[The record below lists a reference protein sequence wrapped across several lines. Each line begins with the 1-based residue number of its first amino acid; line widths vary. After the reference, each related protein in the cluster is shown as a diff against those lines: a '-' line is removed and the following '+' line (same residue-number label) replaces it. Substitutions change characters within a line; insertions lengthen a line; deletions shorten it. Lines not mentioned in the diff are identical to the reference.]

1 MDFEEA
7 WETYMIVSR
16 ECREGM
22 NDLIEYLKEESV
34 GFRILHHSAYGI
46 VFLFWFV
53 VGCALYSGND
63 AAVYGLLCFAFVFQV
78 MSFLTHLLR
87 RSGSEDL

>member
-1 MDFEEA
+1 MDLNEA
-7 WETYMIVSR
+7 SEIYMEASR
-16 ECREGM
+16 ECREDM
-22 NDLIEYLKEESV
+22 NELIEYLKEESV
-34 GFRILHHSAYGI
+34 GFRILHHSAYGFT
-46 VFLFWFV
+46 FLFWFV

-78 MSFLTHLLR
+78 MMFLAHLLR